1 MVQAPPK
8 RETAPLQLDEEIELR
23 FPADCL
29 LTDELYIQFCLA
41 NEHLR
46 FERSAEGSLVI
57 VSFPS
62 IPSTRGESEIGRQVG
77 NWSADEGGQWLNSG
91 AEYRFPDGRIMFADT
106 TWLTQDQWDGLGEAQ
121 QGSFVPVPPTF
132 VVEVRSPGQSLAS
145 QQRKMERWFGYGARL
160 GWLVD
165 QTSSRLWVYRPG
177 VEPVELQRPLEI
189 DGLPELPGLTVDLS
203 RVWL

>member
-8 RETAPLQLDEEIELR
+8 RETAPLLLDEEIELR
-23 FPADCL
+23 FPADWFADGRAVYPVLPC
-29 LTDELYIQFCLA
+29 QRA
-41 NEHLR
+41 SALR
-46 FERSAEGSLVI
+46 TVREGSLVI

-145 QQRKMERWFGYGARL
+145 QQRKMESWFGYGARL